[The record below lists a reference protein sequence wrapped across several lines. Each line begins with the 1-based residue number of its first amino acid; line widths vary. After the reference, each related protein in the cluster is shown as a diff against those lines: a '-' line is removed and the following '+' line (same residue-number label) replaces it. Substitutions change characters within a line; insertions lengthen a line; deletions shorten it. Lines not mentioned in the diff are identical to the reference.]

1 MWTRIVLLSAVA
13 LGPWAAGTLAAQQSA
28 PSPSLWARTDW
39 ARLEIVGGRI
49 AVQSSRCGQC
59 RLVVEPDDASDMRQT
74 LSIQVHPAVVVV
86 NYQFDDGRTQLS
98 LEVDERKQLTLCR
111 RVESAGPESL
121 VRYIQPASGAV
132 TLEVGSERRTR
143 YSSASLW
150 HLLLAQP
157 QACEEH
163 LLPMLGELRPH
174 WRLAE
179 QAAEVEA
186 ALVAQAGADTHAE
199 RRQWQAWVADLA
211 SDSFAARQAADLSLR
226 QAGQSVLA
234 FLRQQNPD
242 ELDPEQ
248 KRRIRGILT
257 DVCDGSADSPER
269 VAGWMLDDK
278 AIWLTMLDRGGL
290 EQRIAAAEHLSK
302 LCRRSLPFDPSASPE
317 SRQAQLAVLRE
328 KLVEP

>member
-1 MWTRIVLLSAVA
+1 MLS
-13 LGPWAAGTLAAQQSA
+13 
-28 PSPSLWARTDW
+28 
-39 ARLEIVGGRI
+39 
-49 AVQSSRCGQC
+49 
-59 RLVVEPDDASDMRQT
+59 
-74 LSIQVHPAVVVV
+74 
-86 NYQFDDGRTQLS
+86 
-98 LEVDERKQLTLCR
+98 
-111 RVESAGPESL
+111 
-121 VRYIQPASGAV
+121 
-132 TLEVGSERRTR
+132 
-143 YSSASLW
+143 
-150 HLLLAQP
+150 
-157 QACEEH
+157 
-163 LLPMLGELRPH
+163 ELRPH

-199 RRQWQAWVADLA
+199 RRQWQAWVTELA
-211 SDSFAARQAADLSLR
+211 SDSFASRQAADLALR

-234 FLRQQNPD
+234 FLRQQHPD

-248 KRRIRGILT
+248 RRRIRGILA
-257 DVCDGSADSPER
+257 DVCDGSPDSPER

-278 AIWLTMLDRGGL
+278 AIWLTLLGRGGL